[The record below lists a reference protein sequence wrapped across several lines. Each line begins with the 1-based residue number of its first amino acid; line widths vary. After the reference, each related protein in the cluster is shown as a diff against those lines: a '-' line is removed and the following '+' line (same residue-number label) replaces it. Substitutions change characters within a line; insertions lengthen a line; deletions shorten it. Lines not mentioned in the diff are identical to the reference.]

1 METRHAKLRTVPGMS
16 RRELLQA
23 GLAAGAALSAWPL
36 YTPQALW
43 AEAVG
48 PPKRG
53 GTLRVWGYDPPHF
66 DPHLTIN
73 GKTHTTL
80 SFVYSTLV
88 RHKVGAGVQP
98 GTFSIEPHLAERWE
112 ALDDTTYV
120 FHLRK
125 GVKWHNKPP
134 VNGRELVAEDV
145 KFTFDRF
152 LTEKGNADRYV
163 LESVDRVEVVD
174 RHTVKFLLKE
184 PYVWLINVLA
194 NPRSMWIIAREVVE
208 QFGDLKKSQTAIGT
222 GPFLL
227 ERYEPNVKT
236 VFKRNPD
243 YFLKGQPY
251 VDGVEWTIVDDPSAA
266 LAMYRTGQLDAG
278 GWHWWTVR
286 QEDLDSLK
294 KTHPHLMYQDF
305 LSPVSH
311 ALYMRT
317 DQTPFNDV
325 RVRRAIS
332 QAIDR
337 QAIID
342 AVYPRSGPTPAISRG
357 LSEWSPRIDD
367 LGEGAKYYQY
377 DPKEARRLLT
387 EAGLPKGFKTQL
399 HTTGGLGPFLIDAVQ
414 LAQRALKEVGIE
426 AELKLQEYGAY
437 MATTFQGKYEGMA
450 MGPISIAWEPDSV
463 LSGLYTPDQPR
474 NSGHVNDPK
483 LTAMLKEQRRTK
495 DLEAR
500 KKLIFDMQRYIAEQ
514 QYYVYLY
521 SVGITGSWQPY
532 VKNYA
537 PNPTFDYGG
546 RAAALWL
553 ER

>member
-1 METRHAKLRTVPGMS
+1 MS

-152 LTEKGNADRYV
+152 LTEKGNVDRYV

-243 YFLKGQPY
+243 YFLQGQPY

-266 LAMYRTGQLDAG
+266 LAMYRTGKLDAG
-278 GWHWWTVR
+278 PWHWWSVR
-286 QEDLDSLK
+286 QADLDSLK
-294 KTHPHLMYQDF
+294 KSQPHLIYQDF
-305 LSPVSH
+305 LSNVVGAIS
-311 ALYMRT
+311 MRT
-317 DQTPFNDV
+317 DQPPFNDV

-342 AVYPRSGPTPAISRG
+342 AVSIRGEPTPAIARG
-357 LSEWSPRIDD
+357 LTEWSLPIDQ
-367 LGEGAKYYQY
+367 LGEGARYYRH
-377 DPKEARRLLT
+377 DPQAARRLLA
-387 EAGLPKGFKTQL
+387 EAGFPNGFKTQL
-399 HTTGGLGPFLIDAVQ
+399 SVTGGYGPDLLDAAQLVQ
-414 LAQRALKEVGIE
+414 RYLKDVGIE
-426 AELKLQEYGAY
+426 AELRLQEYGAY
-437 MATTFQGKYEGMA
+437 MATTNQGKFEGMTV
-450 MGPISIAWEPDSV
+450 GPFAIAWDPD
-463 LSGLYTPDQPR
+463 SGLYGPYAPDQPR
-474 NSGHVNDPK
+474 NRSHVNDPK

-495 DLEAR
+495 DMEAR
-500 KKLIFDMQRYIAEQ
+500 KKIVFDIQRYAAEQ
-514 QYYVYLY
+514 QYYVYTN
-521 SVGITGSWQPY
+521 SVMITGTWQPY

-537 PNPTFDYGG
+537 PNLTFDFGG

-553 ER
+553 DR